1 MGTWSHG
8 NFDNDAA
15 LDWLID
21 ITTQLLDEISEVLDS
36 PQSLQADALDADLL
50 PCKIELLCT
59 MAESGMAPIW
69 PAVQMLEEWKS
80 VYLKAW
86 DESIDALQPDEGYKR
101 DRRAT
106 LVETFERMIDL
117 ARRDQEVASEYDN
130 EE

>member
-21 ITTQLLDEISEVLDS
+21 ITTQLLDEISEAMDA
-36 PQSLQADALDADLL
+36 PQSLQADALDADLV

-69 PAVQMLEEWKS
+69 PSAQTLLDWKS

-86 DESIDALQPDEGYKR
+86 DDSIDALQPDAGYQR

-106 LVETFERMIDL
+106 LVETFDRMIDL
-117 ARRDQEVASEYDN
+117 ARSDQEQESEFEN